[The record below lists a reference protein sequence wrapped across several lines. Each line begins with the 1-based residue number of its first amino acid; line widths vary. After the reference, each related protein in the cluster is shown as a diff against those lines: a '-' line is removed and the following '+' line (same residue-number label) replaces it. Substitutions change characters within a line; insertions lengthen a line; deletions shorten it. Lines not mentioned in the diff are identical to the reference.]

1 MIMKNLFY
9 FLIIVLFCACG
20 AKTPKGEALVSEG
33 ERLDVRY
40 AKGFDVFYGDN
51 YKTAVVYNPWEE
63 GEVQQIYYL
72 VGNKEFETPNDGIK
86 VVVPVENIAISSC
99 THVEFLNL
107 LGEIN
112 SVVGVCTPHII
123 YNSDIR
129 ERYADGKIQSLGDAH
144 NVNLEQ
150 LVHLR
155 PNIYI
160 AASYNQQDEQAK
172 RLQQSGVKLVFNN
185 EWTEQS
191 LLARAEWIKFVAAF
205 YNKEQLA
212 DSIFSGIEK
221 DYIEASRIAQTAVV
235 QLNNFEQNEQM
246 SDSAIFSPCLRG
258 STPKG
263 EGVKKPTVM
272 AGGNFKGTWY
282 MPSGASYMGRLFA
295 DAGADYFYKND
306 SSTNA
311 SLALNFETVLG
322 NFHDADVW
330 LNAPTTS
337 MSALMQMDERH
348 DLFRAA
354 REGRVFGF
362 YARTLPDGAN
372 DFWESAVARPDLVLK
387 DLIWALHPHLLPD
400 YEPIYIIKLK

>member
-20 AKTPKGEALVSEG
+20 AKTPKGEVLVREG

-51 YKTAVVYNPWEE
+51 YKTAVVYNPWKE

-72 VGNKEFETPNDGIK
+72 VGNKEVETPNDGIK

-112 SVVGVCTPHII
+112 SVVGVCTPHLI

-155 PNIYI
+155 PDIYI

-185 EWTEQS
+185 EWTEQL

-221 DYIEASRIAQTAVV
+221 DYIEVSRIAQVV
-235 QLNNFEQNEQM
+235 
-246 SDSAIFSPCLRG
+246 DD
-258 STPKG
+258 
-263 EGVKKPTVM
+263 KPTVM

-348 DLFRAA
+348 GLFRAA

-387 DLIWALHPHLLPD
+387 DLIWALHPQLLPD
-400 YEPIYIIKLK
+400 YEPTYIIKVE

>member
-1 MIMKNLFY
+1 MQKIMIMKNLFY

-20 AKTPKGEALVSEG
+20 AKTPKGEALVREG

-51 YKTAVVYNPWEE
+51 YKTAVVYNPWKE
-63 GEVQQIYYL
+63 GEVQLIYYL
-72 VGNKEFETPNDGIK
+72 VGNKEVETPNDGIK

-112 SVVGVCTPHII
+112 SVVGVCTPHLI

-155 PNIYI
+155 PDIYI

-172 RLQQSGVKLVFNN
+172 RLQQSGVRLVFNN

-191 LLARAEWIKFVAAF
+191 VLARAEWIKFMAAF

-212 DSIFSGIEK
+212 DSIFAGIEA
-221 DYIEASRIAQTAVV
+221 DYLEAVAIAQSVE
-235 QLNNFEQNEQM
+235 N
-246 SDSAIFSPCLRG
+246 
-258 STPKG
+258 
-263 EGVKKPTVM
+263 KPAVM

-306 SSTNA
+306 TSTNA

-322 NFHDADVW
+322 NFHDVDVW
-330 LNAPTTS
+330 LNAPTITL
-337 MSALMQMDERH
+337 SALMQMDERH
-348 DLFRAA
+348 GLFRAA

-362 YARTLPDGAN
+362 YGRTLPDGAN

-387 DLIWALHPHLLPD
+387 DLIWALHPQLLPD
-400 YEPIYIIKLK
+400 YEPTYIIKVE

>member
-1 MIMKNLFY
+1 MKNLFY

-20 AKTPKGEALVSEG
+20 AKTPKGEVLVREG
-33 ERLDVRY
+33 EKLDVRY

-51 YKTAVVYNPWEE
+51 YKIVVVYNPWKE
-63 GEVQQIYYL
+63 GEMQQIYYL
-72 VGNKEFETPNDGIK
+72 VGNKEVETPNDGLK

-112 SVVGVCTPHII
+112 SVAGVCTPHLI
-123 YNSDIR
+123 YNDDIR
-129 ERYADGKIQSLGDAH
+129 KRYADGKIQSLGDAH

-155 PNIYI
+155 PDIYI

-221 DYIEASRIAQTAVV
+221 DYIEASRIAQAVE
-235 QLNNFEQNEQM
+235 N
-246 SDSAIFSPCLRG
+246 
-258 STPKG
+258 
-263 EGVKKPTVM
+263 KPTVM

-322 NFHDADVW
+322 NFHDVDVW

-348 DLFRAA
+348 GLFRAA

-387 DLIWALHPHLLPD
+387 DLIWALHPYLLPN

>member
-1 MIMKNLFY
+1 MKNLFY
-9 FLIIVLFCACG
+9 FLIIALFCACG
-20 AKTPKGEALVSEG
+20 AKTPKGEALVRDE
-33 ERLDVRY
+33 EKLDVRY

-51 YKTAVVYNPWEE
+51 YKIVVVYNPWKE
-63 GEVQQIYYL
+63 GEMQQIYYL
-72 VGNKEFETPNDGIK
+72 VGNKEVETPNDGLK

-112 SVVGVCTPHII
+112 SVAGVCTPHLI
-123 YNSDIR
+123 YNDDIR
-129 ERYADGKIQSLGDAH
+129 KRYADGKIQSLGDAH

-155 PNIYI
+155 PDIYI

-221 DYIEASRIAQTAVV
+221 DYIEASRIVQAVE
-235 QLNNFEQNEQM
+235 N
-246 SDSAIFSPCLRG
+246 
-258 STPKG
+258 
-263 EGVKKPTVM
+263 KPTVM

-322 NFHDADVW
+322 NFHDVDVW

-348 DLFRAA
+348 GLFRAA

-387 DLIWALHPHLLPD
+387 DLIWALHPYLLPN

>member
-20 AKTPKGEALVSEG
+20 AKTPKGEALVREG

-51 YKTAVVYNPWEE
+51 YKTAVVYNPWKE

-72 VGNKEFETPNDGIK
+72 VGNKEVETPNDGIK

-112 SVVGVCTPHII
+112 SVVGVCTPHLI

-155 PNIYI
+155 PDIYI

-221 DYIEASRIAQTAVV
+221 DYIEASRIAQMV
-235 QLNNFEQNEQM
+235 
-246 SDSAIFSPCLRG
+246 DD
-258 STPKG
+258 
-263 EGVKKPTVM
+263 KPTVM

-322 NFHDADVW
+322 NFHDTDVW

-348 DLFRAA
+348 GLFRAA

-387 DLIWALHPHLLPD
+387 DLIWAFHPQLLPD
-400 YEPIYIIKLK
+400 YEPTYMIKVE

>member
-1 MIMKNLFY
+1 MQKILVMKNLFY
-9 FLIIVLFCACG
+9 FLIIALFCACG
-20 AKTPKGEALVSEG
+20 AKTPKGEALVRDE
-33 ERLDVRY
+33 EKLDVRY
-40 AKGFDVFYGDN
+40 AQGFDVFYGDD
-51 YKTAVVYNPWEE
+51 YKAVVVYNPWKA
-63 GEVQQIYYL
+63 GEVQQVYYL
-72 VGNKEFETPNDGIK
+72 VEDKSVEVPNDGMK
-86 VVVPVENIAISSC
+86 VVVPVEQIAISSC

-112 SVVGVCTPHII
+112 SVAGACTPHLI

-129 ERYADGKIQSLGDAH
+129 ARYAEGLIQPLGDAH

-155 PNIYI
+155 PDIYV

-172 RLQQSGVKLVFNN
+172 RLQQSGVRLVFNN

-191 LLARAEWIKFVAAF
+191 VLARAEWIKFMAAF

-212 DSIFSGIEK
+212 DSIFAGIEA
-221 DYIEASRIAQTAVV
+221 DYLEAVAIAQSVE
-235 QLNNFEQNEQM
+235 N
-246 SDSAIFSPCLRG
+246 
-258 STPKG
+258 
-263 EGVKKPTVM
+263 KPAVM

-306 SSTNA
+306 TSTNA

-322 NFHDADVW
+322 NFHDVDVW
-330 LNAPTTS
+330 LNAPTTTL
-337 MSALMQMDERH
+337 SALMQMDERH
-348 DLFRAA
+348 GLFRAA

-362 YARTLPDGAN
+362 YGRTLPDGAN

-387 DLIWALHPHLLPD
+387 DLIWALHPQLLPD
-400 YEPIYIIKLK
+400 YEPTYIIKVE